1 VNPDPVVFKVLMEF
15 LVQRENLAKMGISDL
30 SDLVVQSESLVPQD
44 NLVLMDFLATLL
56 RVTEEKMDILDTLE
70 NPELLD

>member
-1 VNPDPVVFKVLMEF
+1 ME
-15 LVQRENLAKMGISDL
+15 ISDL
-30 SDLVVQSESLVPQD
+30 SDLLVQSESLVLQD

>member
-1 VNPDPVVFKVLMEF
+1 MNPDPVVFKVLMEF
-15 LVQRENLAKMGISDL
+15 LVQRENLAKMEISDL